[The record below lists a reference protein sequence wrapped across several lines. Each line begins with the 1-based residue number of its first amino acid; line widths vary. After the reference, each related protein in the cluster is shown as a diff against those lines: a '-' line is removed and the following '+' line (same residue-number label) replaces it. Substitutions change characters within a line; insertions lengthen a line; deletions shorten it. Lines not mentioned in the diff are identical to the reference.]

1 LKAETMNK
9 TRLFRALSSG
19 ILTASLALPVMP
31 VIAGGGPG
39 DVTSREHS
47 GTHFFGEVK
56 DIAGLKPLE
65 GVRVKVAITGTRMFL
80 VVLTDEEGR
89 FRLEGFGRDVPAAK
103 VAVTCDKDG
112 YRVVEATHRQMGKTA
127 RAPIG
132 VECLLSRRKS

>member
-1 LKAETMNK
+1 MK
-9 TRLFRALSSG
+9 TSSLVYALCSAV
-19 ILTASLALPVMP
+19 LAVALALPVTP
-31 VIAGGGPG
+31 VNAGGGPG
-39 DVTSREHS
+39 DVTSRQHS

-89 FRLEGFGRDVPAAK
+89 FRLEGFGRDIPAAK
-103 VAVTCDKDG
+103 VTVTCDKDG
-112 YRVVEATHRQMGKTA
+112 YRVVEVIHHQIGKTA
-127 RAPIG
+127 RSPIG